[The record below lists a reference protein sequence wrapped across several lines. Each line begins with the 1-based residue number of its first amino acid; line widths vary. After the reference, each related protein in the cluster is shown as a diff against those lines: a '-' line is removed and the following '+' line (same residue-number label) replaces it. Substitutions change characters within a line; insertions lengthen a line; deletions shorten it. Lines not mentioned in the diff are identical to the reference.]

1 MSIQYISDNKG
12 KPTGVFIPI
21 EEWNKLKQKY
31 EGLKD
36 VEDVGNIPEWQQDE
50 VSQRLEQL
58 LNTPDISIDFNE
70 MLNKLK
76 VKHEL

>member
-12 KPTGVFIPI
+12 KPTGVYIPI

-36 VEDVGNIPEWQQDE
+36 VEGVEDVPEWQQDE
-50 VSQRLEQL
+50 VSQRFEQL
-58 LNTPDISIDFNE
+58 LSTPDISIDFNE